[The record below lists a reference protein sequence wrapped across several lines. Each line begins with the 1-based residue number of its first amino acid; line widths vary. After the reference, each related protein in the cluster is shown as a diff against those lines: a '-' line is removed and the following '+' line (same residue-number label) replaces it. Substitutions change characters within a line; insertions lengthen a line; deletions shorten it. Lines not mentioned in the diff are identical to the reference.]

1 MANEAAS
8 VAAEEAPPTAND
20 SGLPDPQQ
28 LSKSDPAQKAMKEPA
43 KPQTPVSSMDGT
55 KGKSPWGLSI
65 FTTTESSRWTRNKPH
80 QSKNITLHLAA

>member
-28 LSKSDPAQKAMKEPA
+28 LSKSDPAQKAMKEPT
-43 KPQTPVSSMDGT
+43 KPQTPVSSMDGN
-55 KGKSPWGLSI
+55 KGKPPLGNQHI
-65 FTTTESSRWTRNKPH
+65 H
-80 QSKNITLHLAA
+80 QHRKEPKDKK

>member
-43 KPQTPVSSMDGT
+43 KPQTPVSSMDGN
-55 KGKSPWGLSI
+55 KGKSLLGNQHIQQHRKEPKD
-65 FTTTESSRWTRNKPH
+65 RK
-80 QSKNITLHLAA
+80 